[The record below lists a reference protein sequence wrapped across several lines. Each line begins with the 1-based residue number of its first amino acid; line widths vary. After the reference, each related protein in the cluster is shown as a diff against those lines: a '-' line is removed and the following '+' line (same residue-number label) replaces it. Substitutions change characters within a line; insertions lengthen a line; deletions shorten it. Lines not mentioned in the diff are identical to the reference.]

1 MLKIKSSLLKRI
13 ASFTAVI
20 AILIFVPIMFAIRQ
34 GNAKTEQ
41 TDLILN
47 VWQIDSFEGGRGSRT
62 AHLQKI
68 ATEFS
73 ESTGCYL
80 MVTSLSSA
88 SARLNLEKGNVPDI
102 LSYGAGMYGLEKYI
116 NGKSPYKT
124 WCYGSYC
131 LLSINAEDD
140 FSGVS
145 SENTVI
151 NSGTDNLYGAAAL
164 LSGLSGSAVDMPT
177 GAYVKLINGD
187 YKYLLGTQR
196 DAFRLKTRGIAFSL
210 KPITV
215 FNDLYQNI
223 SVTAREQH
231 KISYAEKFIDYL
243 ISKKSDNVKLGLFA
257 DGIKL
262 YDDELSALENLQ
274 YDYKLST
281 PISESMKNEI
291 NKDIKNNDVNR
302 LKNILK

>member
-88 SARLNLEKGNVPDI
+88 SARLNLEKATYQIFYPMAPECTGLKSISTANHRTKP
-102 LSYGAGMYGLEKYI
+102 GAMDPI
-116 NGKSPYKT
+116 
-124 WCYGSYC
+124 
-131 LLSINAEDD
+131 
-140 FSGVS
+140 
-145 SENTVI
+145 
-151 NSGTDNLYGAAAL
+151 
-164 LSGLSGSAVDMPT
+164 
-177 GAYVKLINGD
+177 AY
-187 YKYLLGTQR
+187 
-196 DAFRLKTRGIAFSL
+196 
-210 KPITV
+210 
-215 FNDLYQNI
+215 YQ
-223 SVTAREQH
+223 
-231 KISYAEKFIDYL
+231 
-243 ISKKSDNVKLGLFA
+243 
-257 DGIKL
+257 
-262 YDDELSALENLQ
+262 
-274 YDYKLST
+274 
-281 PISESMKNEI
+281 
-291 NKDIKNNDVNR
+291 
-302 LKNILK
+302 